1 VAGAFPRAVIRVRL
15 DGAFATPEVLAFLD
29 RQPGLEYTV
38 NMASNAVLHRRA
50 ERVMRRAR
58 RLSRQSGQT
67 EHVYGE
73 CRYQARKWPH
83 RRRVIC
89 KAEVVRHPGRE
100 PRDNPRFV
108 VTNLQQ
114 SPQWIYERVYCQRGE
129 IENRI
134 KELHNEMEIGRTS
147 CSRFWANQFRV
158 LLTAAAYVLLEEL
171 RLRLKRTDCARAQAG
186 TLRER
191 LLKIGARVVVSVRRI
206 VLHLPHSFPSFAAFR
221 RLALSF
227 GAVPG

>member
-1 VAGAFPRAVIRVRL
+1 MGLLRRLLARVAGAFPRAVIRVRL

-50 ERVMRRAR
+50 ERAMRRAR

-73 CRYQARKWPH
+73 CRYQARKWPY

-108 VTNLQQ
+108 VTNPQQ
-114 SPQWIYERVYCQRGE
+114 SPQ
-129 IENRI
+129 
-134 KELHNEMEIGRTS
+134 
-147 CSRFWANQFRV
+147 
-158 LLTAAAYVLLEEL
+158 
-171 RLRLKRTDCARAQAG
+171 
-186 TLRER
+186 
-191 LLKIGARVVVSVRRI
+191 
-206 VLHLPHSFPSFAAFR
+206 
-221 RLALSF
+221 
-227 GAVPG
+227 